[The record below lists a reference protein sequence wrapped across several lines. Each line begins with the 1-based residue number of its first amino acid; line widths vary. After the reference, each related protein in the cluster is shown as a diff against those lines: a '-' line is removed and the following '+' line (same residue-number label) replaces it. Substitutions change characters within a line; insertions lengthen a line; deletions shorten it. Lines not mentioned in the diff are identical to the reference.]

1 MLGIL
6 MILLQHNRVTI
17 PYLADKFEVSRRT
30 ISRDIDALCLAG
42 IPVITHQGAGGGISL
57 IESFKLDKSVLSR
70 DELRSIIA
78 ALKGIG
84 TVIEQPQIERLLD
97 KFHIKSDAIQSLHE
111 PIMIDLG
118 SYYKGD
124 LTVKIEKIKTAVLE
138 QRLIEFNYYYGKG
151 ETHRCIEPYFVVF
164 QWASWYVFGFCL
176 ERQDWRMFKLTRL
189 WDLEL
194 SNDNY
199 TRRDIPSKARDFNA
213 HFSDDIKLI
222 ALFDPSVK
230 YQLIDSYGQ
239 DCYLETEEG
248 LRLEIGFTNRS
259 NIISWL
265 LGFGD
270 KVKVLEPIDVAL
282 EIQDI
287 AQNILLLYN
296 ENTEKYAKN
305 MT

>member
-84 TVIEQPQIERLLD
+84 TVTSNSQIERLLD
-97 KFHIKSDAIQSLHE
+97 KFHIKSDAVQSLHE

-124 LTVKIEKIKTAVLE
+124 LTQKIEKIKTAVLE
-138 QRLIEFNYYYGKG
+138 QRQIEFNYYYGKG
-151 ETHRCIEPYFVVF
+151 ETKRCIEPYYVVF
-164 QWASWYVFGFCL
+164 QWAAWYVFGFCL
-176 ERQDWRMFKLTRL
+176 MRQDWRLFKLTRL
-189 WDLEL
+189 WNLVLHKD
-194 SNDNY
+194 SY
-199 TRRDIPSKARDFNA
+199 TRREVPPKARDFNA
-213 HFSDDIKLI
+213 HLLDDIKLI
-222 ALFDPSVK
+222 ALFDPDVK
-230 YQLIDSYGQ
+230 YQLIDAYGL
-239 DCYLETEEG
+239 DCYLETEAG
-248 LRLEIGFTNRS
+248 LQLEIGFTNRS
-259 NIISWL
+259 NMISWL
-265 LGFGD
+265 LGFGH
-270 KVKVLEPIDVAL
+270 KVKVIEPIDIAL
-282 EIQDI
+282 EIQEI
-287 AQNILLLYN
+287 AQLILLTYD
-296 ENTEKYAKN
+296 KN
-305 MT
+305 MTKIR

>member
-42 IPVITHQGAGGGISL
+42 IPVTTHQGAGGGISL

-70 DELRSIIA
+70 NELQSIIA

-84 TVIEQPQIERLLD
+84 TVTDEPQIERLLD
-97 KFHIKSDAIQSLHE
+97 KFHIKSDAVQSLHE

-124 LTVKIEKIKTAVLE
+124 LTEKIEKIKVAVLQ

-151 ETHRCIEPYFVVF
+151 ETKRSIEPYYVVF

-176 ERQDWRMFKLTRL
+176 KRQDWRLFKLTRL
-189 WDLEL
+189 WNLVL
-194 SNDNY
+194 SDDGY
-199 TRRDIPSKARDFNA
+199 TRRDVPPKARDFNA
-213 HFSDDIKLI
+213 HLLDDIKLI

-230 YQLIDSYGQ
+230 YQLIDTYGL
-239 DCYLETEEG
+239 DCYLETEAG

-265 LGFGD
+265 LGFGH
-270 KVKVLEPIDVAL
+270 KVKVIEPVDIAL

-287 AQNILLLYN
+287 AQLILHTYD
-296 ENTEKYAKN
+296 KKAIKHD
-305 MT
+305 MTDQ